1 MAWFH
6 KSEPDGVLLR
16 RTAEGDTAA
25 FESLYRRYAAKLLH
39 FVTGLLKD
47 PQRAEDVVQ
56 NVFTRLFLYR
66 KSLAE
71 AGGPV
76 EHWLFVCAR
85 NESVNILKSKWQTSV
100 RRVEDP
106 AVLPHSGAETE
117 QHVLFNET
125 LARLDAAI
133 SLLPDRRQEIY
144 RLSREEH
151 LSAAEIAARLGL
163 SVRTVEKHLQLAL
176 QDIRS
181 RLN

>member
-117 QHVLFNET
+117 QHVLF
-125 LARLDAAI
+125 
-133 SLLPDRRQEIY
+133 RQEIY

-151 LSAAEIAARLGL
+151 LSAAEIAARFGL